1 MEAVKNIEPNNELY
15 FLVFVFIVFLLSI
28 LKSRYKDLSKM
39 FFISTFD
46 KKSSVKFLKKDNV
59 FSERVNYII
68 NTVLIFNI
76 SILLLILKEE
86 HTYINFLKILTFVT
100 LFYTIKYLTVKL
112 LCNIFNIRELTKF
125 SIFHTF
131 LHDRFFSV
139 IITPLLIFYFF
150 SIISFSDYI
159 VYLCLIV
166 LCLIVIYKLYWI
178 YKILS
183 STIGISTVYIILYLC
198 ITEIIPFSL
207 IAKGIFY

>member
-1 MEAVKNIEPNNELY
+1 MEAVKNIELNNELY
-15 FLVFVFIVFLLSI
+15 FLIFVFIFFLLSI

-39 FFISTFD
+39 FFLSTFD
-46 KKSSVKFLKKDNV
+46 KKSSAKFLKKDNV

-68 NTVLIFNI
+68 NTILIFNI
-76 SILLLILKEE
+76 SILLLILKED
-86 HTYINFLKILTFVT
+86 YSYSNFLKTLSFVI
-100 LFYTIKYLTVKL
+100 LFYCIKYFIVKL
-112 LCNIFNIRELTKF
+112 LCNIFNVVELTKF

-131 LHDRFFSV
+131 LHDKFFSV
-139 IITPLLIFYFF
+139 IITPLLIIYFF
-150 SIISFSDYI
+150 SIISFNDYI
-159 VYLCLIV
+159 IYLCLIV

-183 STIGISTVYIILYLC
+183 NTIGISTVYIILYLC